1 MTADPQPEGNTPLSA
16 LGGGEGRGKVG
27 DATTLAGAHLTLPAA
42 AATGPLPL
50 PPKAGEEGKN
60 QGRLLANLMHFART
74 LRAAGLPVG
83 PGKVI
88 DAVQAVLAVGITD
101 RRDFYWT
108 LHAVFVNRPDQRL
121 IFDQAFHVFWRNPDL
136 LKKMMALVLPELR
149 VEAPEDRGAEMA
161 RRLAEALHP
170 NRDEPAGEPEEVETE
185 IDAVM
190 TFSDREQLRGM
201 DFEKMSLD
209 ELARAK
215 AAIARLRLPVQD
227 VPTRR
232 FAPDRHGA
240 RADLRATLRAALRSG
255 GLIEL
260 KRKSRRRRPP
270 PLVVLCDISG
280 SMSRYSRI
288 FLHFMHTV
296 TNDRDR
302 VYTFVFGTR
311 LTNITRYLRHR
322 DVDLALERV
331 GDAVADWSGGTRI
344 GLSIAEFNRLW
355 SRRLL
360 GQGAIVLLIT
370 DGLDRDAGTGL
381 AREMDRLHRSCRR
394 LIWLNPLLRYE
405 GFEPK
410 SLGMRAMMPYVD
422 EFRPVHNLESLE
434 VLIRV
439 LSEPIARRGT
449 AVQGWQ
455 SNQERAA

>member
-1 MTADPQPEGNTPLSA
+1 
-16 LGGGEGRGKVG
+16 
-27 DATTLAGAHLTLPAA
+27 
-42 AATGPLPL
+42 
-50 PPKAGEEGKN
+50 
-60 QGRLLANLMHFART
+60 MHFART

-88 DAVQAVLAVGITD
+88 DAVEAVRTVGITD

-136 LKKMMALVLPELR
+136 LKKMMALVLPEMR
-149 VEAPEDRGAEMA
+149 VEMPEDRGAEMA

-170 NRDEPAGEPEEVETE
+170 NRDASEREAEEVETE

-190 TFSDREQLRGM
+190 TFSDREQLRAM
-201 DFEKMSLD
+201 DFEKMSLE

-215 AAIARLRLPVQD
+215 AAIARLRLPVED

-232 FAPDRHGA
+232 FKPDRHGA

-260 KRKSRRRRPP
+260 KRKSPRRRPP

-311 LTNITRYLRHR
+311 LTNITRYLRFR

-331 GDAVADWSGGTRI
+331 GEAVADWSGGTRI
-344 GLSIAEFNRLW
+344 GHSIAEFNRLW

-360 GQGAIVLLIT
+360 GQGAIVMLIT
-370 DGLDRDAGTGL
+370 DGLDRDAGQGL
-381 AREMDRLHRSCRR
+381 SREMDRLHRSCRR

-405 GFEPK
+405 GFEPR
-410 SLGMRAMMPYVD
+410 SLGMRAMLPYVD
-422 EFRPVHNLESLE
+422 EFQPVHNLQSLE
-434 VLIRV
+434 ELITV
-439 LSEPIARRGT
+439 LSAPAPRRGS
-449 AVQGWQ
+449 AAPALRHY
-455 SNQERAA
+455 QEKAA

>member
-1 MTADPQPEGNTPLSA
+1 MPNT
-16 LGGGEGRGKVG
+16 GGS
-27 DATTLAGAHLTLPAA
+27 
-42 AATGPLPL
+42 
-50 PPKAGEEGKN
+50 
-60 QGRLLANLMHFART
+60 LLANLMHFARA

-88 DAVQAVLAVGITD
+88 DAVAAVRAIGITD

-136 LKKMMALVLPELR
+136 LKKMMGLVLPELR
-149 VEAPEDRGAEMA
+149 IE
-161 RRLAEALHP
+161 
-170 NRDEPAGEPEEVETE
+170 GEEETE
-185 IDAVM
+185 LDAAM

-201 DFEKMSLD
+201 DFEKMSLE

-260 KRKSRRRRPP
+260 KRRSPRRRPP

-288 FLHFMHTV
+288 FLHFMHSV

-302 VYTFVFGTR
+302 VHTFVFGTR

-331 GDAVADWSGGTRI
+331 AEAVVDWSGGTRI
-344 GLSIAEFNRLW
+344 GHCLGEFNRLW

-370 DGLDRDAGTGL
+370 DGLDRDAGAGL
-381 AREMDRLHRSCRR
+381 AHEMDRLHRSCRR

-405 GFEPK
+405 GFEPR
-410 SLGMRAMMPYVD
+410 SLGMKAMMPYVD
-422 EFRPVHNLESLE
+422 EFRPVHNLESLGTLIE
-434 VLIRV
+434 VLGAP
-439 LSEPIARRGT
+439 LARRGT
-449 AVQGWQ
+449 AASTWRLKE
-455 SNQERAA
+455 ERAA

>member
-1 MTADPQPEGNTPLSA
+1 MADS
-16 LGGGEGRGKVG
+16 
-27 DATTLAGAHLTLPAA
+27 
-42 AATGPLPL
+42 
-50 PPKAGEEGKN
+50 
-60 QGRLLANLMHFART
+60 QGSLLANLMHFARA

-88 DAVQAVLAVGITD
+88 DAVVAVRTVGITD

-136 LKKMMALVLPELR
+136 LKKMMGLVLPELR
-149 VEAPEDRGAEMA
+149 VEGEQDRGAAIA

-170 NRDEPAGEPEEVETE
+170 NQGQDSGEDAETKTE
-185 IDAVM
+185 LDAAM

-201 DFEKMSLD
+201 DFEKMSL
-209 ELARAK
+209 EEVARAK
-215 AAIARLRLPVQD
+215 AAIAKLRLPVQD

-232 FAPDRHGA
+232 FVPDRHGA
-240 RADLRATLRAALRSG
+240 RADLRATMRAALRSG
-255 GLIEL
+255 GLIDL
-260 KRKSRRRRPP
+260 KRRSPRRRPP
-270 PLVVLCDISG
+270 PLIVLCDISG

-288 FLHFMHTV
+288 FLHFMHSV

-302 VYTFVFGTR
+302 VHTFVFGTR

-331 GDAVADWSGGTRI
+331 AEAVVDWSGGTRI
-344 GLSIAEFNRLW
+344 GYCLAEFNRLW

-370 DGLDRDAGTGL
+370 DGLDRDGGAGL
-381 AREMDRLHRSCRR
+381 AHEMDRLHRSCRR

-405 GFEPK
+405 GFEPR
-410 SLGMRAMMPYVD
+410 SLGMRAMMPHVD

-434 VLIRV
+434 TLIEV
-439 LSEPIARRGT
+439 LSAPLARRGM
-449 AVQGWQ
+449 AALAWEKRE
-455 SNQERAA
+455 ERAA